1 MVYVVIESLTKQIEC
16 SGLPNSPLL
25 QQLVPLCWATS
36 CRTMSFGAYQTS
48 SVGFQIR
55 WPTLVNGKRKT
66 SVPWHGI
73 KPDISSCNSN
83 FAIFDCFGRRRK
95 RKEKD
100 KWEKKEKE
108 RKKENKGKRKQRREE
123 RNTEEDVKKETKRKE
138 WKRKWNW
145 ERKARRKK
153 KRNKSKKPTTF
164 QQINTSMTWS
174 TNHHKSKMV
183 VVPWCKFPPWTWS
196 YTGCLT
202 HGFMMPAKPFVLP
215 LPA

>member
-138 WKRKWNW
+138 KGVK
-145 ERKARRKK
+145 EKMKLRKK
-153 KRNKSKKPTTF
+153 SKEEEKKKQKQKTNNF
-164 QQINTSMTWS
+164 S
-174 TNHHKSKMV
+174 TD
-183 VVPWCKFPPWTWS
+183 
-196 YTGCLT
+196 
-202 HGFMMPAKPFVLP
+202 
-215 LPA
+215 